1 MVIQKTMK
9 VIDSFV
15 IRNEEIV
22 TKKMLDRFLGCGY
35 NAFKKEPIRY
45 KKKYKTNKQD
55 IRNKQL
61 PRNF

>member
-1 MVIQKTMK
+1 MK

-45 KKKYKTNKQD
+45 KKET